1 VGRYRPLAIGICANV
16 LGGASY
22 LVQKTA
28 LTEIPPGMVSALRT
42 AIALPLLFL
51 VAPRGWT
58 RTATRN
64 DWWRMLLVGT
74 LGLAAPH
81 LIGNYGLRDSASLNA
96 AILIGMEPITIVLL
110 SVLLLR
116 EKISIAQLAGI
127 AAAFT
132 GATLIVSNGDL
143 SSIGTDPASRGN
155 LLLAISGALWAIYTI
170 ASKPTLERV
179 SPIAFTAATSA
190 ISLLILGPIAL
201 FELPQLDFSALTFL
215 PIASVIG
222 LGLLVSFGATIL
234 WNVSLKSLTPTQ
246 MGALVFLQ
254 PLVGAIAGVLVG
266 DPLPPALLVGA
277 PLVFA
282 GIYLA
287 ELKPDRR

>member
-1 VGRYRPLAIGICANV
+1 
-16 LGGASY
+16 
-22 LVQKTA
+22 
-28 LTEIPPGMVSALRT
+28 MVSALRT
-42 AIALPLLFL
+42 AIALPLLCL
-51 VAPRGWT
+51 AAPRGWT
-58 RTATRN
+58 KTATRN
-64 DWWRMLLVGT
+64 DWWRMFLIGT

-81 LIGNYGLRDSASLNA
+81 LVGNYGLKDTASLNA
-96 AILIGMEPITIVLL
+96 AILIGMEPIAIVLL

-116 EKISIAQLAGI
+116 EKISVAQLAGI
-127 AAAFT
+127 ASAFT

-143 SSIGTDPASRGN
+143 SSIGSDPSSRGN

-179 SPIAFTAATSA
+179 SPIALTAVTSA
-190 ISLLILGPIAL
+190 ISLCVLGPAAL
-201 FELPQLDFSALTFL
+201 LELRQLELSALTFL
-215 PIASVIG
+215 PVASVIG
-222 LGLLVSFGATIL
+222 LGLFVSFGATIM
-234 WNVSLKSLTPTQ
+234 WNVALRSITPTQ

-254 PLVGAIAGVLVG
+254 PLVGALVGVLVG